1 MTTRVSQSTSYVG
14 GLLAVLFVVLM
25 MVAGQAGTAYAAD
38 EITVETRTGPH
49 RFTIEWASTSAERE
63 RGLMG
68 RESLPVDH
76 GMMFDFGVE
85 NPVTFWM
92 KNTPLSLDMIFIGAD
107 GVVRRVE
114 HATEPFSLKMI
125 PSGAPVRYVLEV
137 EAGTA
142 KRVGVTAG
150 DRFMVPAHRGQ

>member
-1 MTTRVSQSTSYVG
+1 MTSRLSLSSRYVS
-14 GLLAVLFVVLM
+14 GLLALLLLAAM
-25 MVAGQAGTAYAAD
+25 MVAGQAGAAFGAD
-38 EITVETRTGPH
+38 AIVVETRSGPH

-63 RGLMG
+63 RGLME
-68 RESLPVDH
+68 RQSLPVDH

-107 GVVRRVE
+107 GVVRRIE
-114 HATEPFSLKMI
+114 PATEPYSLKMI

-142 KRVGVTAG
+142 KRVGIVAG
-150 DRFMVPAHRGQ
+150 DRFGIPADRGQ